1 LILTILCII
10 SIYYDAKIKVNSGEN
25 SSVRKAFFHIM
36 KSDIYKLTRSLN
48 FCKREINE
56 REINEREINER
67 DINERVVDERVVD
80 KDKVKYTFYILIE
93 NQKLT

>member
-1 LILTILCII
+1 
-10 SIYYDAKIKVNSGEN
+10 
-25 SSVRKAFFHIM
+25 M